1 MKRYIAFLLLLSL
14 VFGALFSCAKKES
27 AENTAPDAFK
37 DADFGGSEF
46 TVLAIKHTET
56 ITDYYGGD
64 FLDAD
69 TYTGDTVNDRVY
81 ERNLAVEERY
91 SVRIKELV
99 KVSNSP
105 ADVLRSH
112 TLSDDI
118 CYDLIYG
125 WGYKLFSAIPENY
138 FANAYNVEE
147 LDFSK
152 DFMCPSASA
161 DLEIGSA
168 LYVFPC
174 DVSLNY
180 LKWAD
185 MLYYNTTVADAVGIT
200 KTKGS
205 PLTLVNEGKWTLDR
219 YLELLSDASWDLDE
233 NGSTDFDEY
242 FGLVCDS
249 NDAYKSAHAA
259 GLYYTEKN
267 KNDISLFKDSE
278 KLLEIINKVAP
289 VYYDEN
295 VVKTAEKLILDG
307 QYSGETSPGEHAVSY
322 FTSNRALFCSSV
334 GYTAE
339 DIKAE
344 KDTEYCILPLPKL
357 SEEQEDYNATV
368 SHLASML
375 AIPSKCRGDV
385 KEASFERTGTVL
397 SYLAY
402 KSEEILLPEFIGE
415 MLPENASKEARDAL
429 LTVSRSIRYE
439 LSDLISYP
447 DASTVVGA
455 MFDSPESA
463 AAIYSRKEQI
473 LNKGLEKAYNAVL
486 PTEGDKNE

>member
-1 MKRYIAFLLLLSL
+1 
-14 VFGALFSCAKKES
+14 
-27 AENTAPDAFK
+27 
-37 DADFGGSEF
+37 
-46 TVLAIKHTET
+46 
-56 ITDYYGGD
+56 
-64 FLDAD
+64 
-69 TYTGDTVNDRVY
+69 
-81 ERNLAVEERY
+81 
-91 SVRIKELV
+91 
-99 KVSNSP
+99 
-105 ADVLRSH
+105 
-112 TLSDDI
+112 
-118 CYDLIYG
+118 
-125 WGYKLFSAIPENY
+125 
-138 FANAYNVEE
+138 
-147 LDFSK
+147 
-152 DFMCPSASA
+152 
-161 DLEIGSA
+161 
-168 LYVFPC
+168 
-174 DVSLNY
+174 
-180 LKWAD
+180 
-185 MLYYNTTVADAVGIT
+185 
-200 KTKGS
+200 
-205 PLTLVNEGKWTLDR
+205 VNEGKWTLDR